1 MGGLDYLVRCLPSR
15 PNHLRNVH
23 NFSLAIL
30 TFLIIYSIIDF
41 GDSKYE
47 DYIFE
52 YPVQIFGWIIT
63 LTSVI
68 LLPTLGAWNV
78 YKRHRAGKPMG
89 MNLLKPT
96 KKWRPAL
103 GARIQQKST
112 DDILSDMAIS

>member
-1 MGGLDYLVRCLPSR
+1 M
-15 PNHLRNVH
+15 
-23 NFSLAIL
+23 

-89 MNLLKPT
+89 MDLLKPT
-96 KKWRPAL
+96 KKWRPAF

-112 DDILSDMAIS
+112 DDILSDMEIS